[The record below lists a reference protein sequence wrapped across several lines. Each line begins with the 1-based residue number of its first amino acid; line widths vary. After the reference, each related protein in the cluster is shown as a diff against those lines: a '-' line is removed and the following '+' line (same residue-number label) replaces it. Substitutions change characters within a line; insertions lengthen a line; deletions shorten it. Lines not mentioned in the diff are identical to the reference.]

1 METSEKESDNYDEI
15 VEPDSM
21 FDGMLCNMNLDF
33 EEKIM
38 NNVEK
43 LLEEKNRKIEE
54 LEGEVLVMRTH
65 EEKLKKVINYIVKDL
80 HYINELQNVQP
91 IYNLDGQI
99 IETIVNE
106 GWLDRRNPIL
116 FDENGFWKRYELD
129 GKIYE
134 IREKGVIIEVKEN

>member
-1 METSEKESDNYDEI
+1 MSESQECDYI
-15 VEPDSM
+15 EPDIM
-21 FDGMLCNMNLDF
+21 FDNILSCNMNLDF

-43 LLEEKNRKIEE
+43 LLEEKNRKIGE
-54 LEGEVLVMRTH
+54 LEEEVLVMKKH
-65 EEKLKKVINYIVKDL
+65 EEKLKNVINYIVKDL

-91 IYNLDGQI
+91 IYNSDGQI

-106 GWLDRRNPIL
+106 GWLDRRVPL
-116 FDENGFWKRYELD
+116 TFDENGFWKTYELD

-134 IREKGVIIEVKEN
+134 VKEKGVIIEIKEN